1 LFFSTTKKTR
11 SIFRGGL
18 SNRRITFQKTM
29 EVEQAYIDFAIKL
42 AKADTT
48 VTSFQFI
55 QLCGNVIAARKFQVD
70 MNAMKFIMSALL
82 MPHAR
87 IIDGKALLSTPALP
101 FGNASEAFE
110 FMTKTLKMNM
120 DDVALIPEGRKISF
134 ALSVNGLKKLG
145 ERFSGAEKLLSH
157 AQWMQTA
164 SELYAC
170 EVQKKQSR
178 MLTEL

>member
-120 DDVALIPEGRKISF
+120 DDVALIPEGRK
-134 ALSVNGLKKLG
+134 LG